1 LAFLIVAATLFT
13 TGLPRA
19 DAAAAPLDINVL
31 LSLTGPGTF
40 LGKIHE
46 QTLAAMETYI
56 NKQGGINGRPVHFVI
71 EDDQTNPQ
79 VAVQLTDRIIA
90 KKSTVMIGADL
101 AAVCRAMAPLFK
113 NGPVDY
119 CLSPGVHPETGS
131 FQFSAT
137 VATRDLCVA
146 YLRWLRERGV
156 RRIALLASIDAS
168 GQDGEAGLLSAA
180 ALPENKS
187 IDIVAKEHFNPTDLS
202 VAAQLARIKSSNA
215 QALVAWTTG
224 TPFATVLRGA
234 VDGGLTIPIL
244 TTNGNMTYAQMAQ
257 YKGFIP
263 KELYFPGFAYI
274 ANDVTPSMNAEQRK
288 FIGVMKAAG
297 IKPDLQAGMPWDPVM
312 IVVDALRHL
321 GPDATPSQI
330 RTYIASLHQ
339 YAGIMGTYDFRDGSN
354 RGLNEKGVIVMRW
367 DTQRS
372 TWVAAS
378 RPGGMR
384 L

>member
-187 IDIVAKEHFNPTDLS
+187 V
-202 VAAQLARIKSSNA
+202 R
-215 QALVAWTTG
+215 
-224 TPFATVLRGA
+224 
-234 VDGGLTIPIL
+234 
-244 TTNGNMTYAQMAQ
+244 
-257 YKGFIP
+257 
-263 KELYFPGFAYI
+263 
-274 ANDVTPSMNAEQRK
+274 
-288 FIGVMKAAG
+288 
-297 IKPDLQAGMPWDPVM
+297 
-312 IVVDALRHL
+312 
-321 GPDATPSQI
+321 
-330 RTYIASLHQ
+330 
-339 YAGIMGTYDFRDGSN
+339 
-354 RGLNEKGVIVMRW
+354 
-367 DTQRS
+367 RS
-372 TWVAAS
+372 TS
-378 RPGGMR
+378 TRPT
-384 L
+384 